1 MTKFNSLRRF
11 CWQVLI
17 TFIPSSREMARSGL
31 NARNVRRERNTDKF
45 LFSNRQA
52 SEICEVKHILSAMRL
67 SSLYTNVCTVR
78 SELNNHILLTE
89 TIKASRQ
96 FQGEAKYLVR
106 PKAMALSRN
115 SSVKTHAKM

>member
-67 SSLYTNVCTVR
+67 SSL
-78 SELNNHILLTE
+78 
-89 TIKASRQ
+89 
-96 FQGEAKYLVR
+96 
-106 PKAMALSRN
+106 
-115 SSVKTHAKM
+115 

>member
-1 MTKFNSLRRF
+1 
-11 CWQVLI
+11 
-17 TFIPSSREMARSGL
+17 MARSGL

-67 SSLYTNVCTVR
+67 SSLYTNVYTVR
-78 SELNNHILLTE
+78 SLIVQVLLTE
-89 TIKASRQ
+89 TIKASKQ
-96 FQGEAKYLVR
+96 FQGEAKYFVR
-106 PKAMALSRN
+106 PKPMALSRN

>member
-1 MTKFNSLRRF
+1 
-11 CWQVLI
+11 
-17 TFIPSSREMARSGL
+17 MARSGL

-78 SELNNHILLTE
+78 SELKNHILLTE